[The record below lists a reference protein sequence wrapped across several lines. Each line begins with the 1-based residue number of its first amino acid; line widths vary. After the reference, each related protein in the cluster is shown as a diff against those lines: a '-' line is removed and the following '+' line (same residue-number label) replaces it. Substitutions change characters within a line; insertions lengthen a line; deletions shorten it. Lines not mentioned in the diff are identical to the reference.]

1 MPLCAYKNIRHR
13 IDNTTVENIFIE
25 EYMPSA
31 PGEFIKVYLYGL
43 MQCQTGAGE
52 STPEGFARKLG
63 LEVEE
68 VLAAFNYWQ
77 LRGLVSVVTRPVFA
91 VLYESARSALPIDP
105 DVYVDSEY
113 NEKINALFSPKV
125 LSSSNLVKIYDWTDT
140 FGIQREAVPL
150 LIEYG
155 RSKMINA
162 ESASANMVI
171 SYIDKIAHQWADIG
185 IKTAEDAK
193 DWIDKQS
200 EHTAGLTALMRRMG
214 MHRAPTASERK
225 LYNSWIEAGFTQKA
239 VEAAA
244 EKMTGAYSPN
254 FKYLNEI
261 IHSLSKEGA
270 YTEKDIRADNTEEL
284 CREALL
290 ALGVKNP
297 TPSSTQ
303 LNAYKSW
310 KEEGFDHE
318 RILLACE
325 ICRSRSQLKIG
336 DVSDTLYRWRDES
349 LKSIRSIK
357 KYEEARRIAES
368 DMAEAY
374 RRMGLQRKVQ
384 DADIA
389 LYKKWTQGG
398 MPPEV
403 IYVAA
408 EHSLGLS
415 FKAFVELVEK
425 WCEAG
430 IKTVKEARKHSEKN
444 VNKNPALDYEQR
456 KYAAGELEELFEE
469 L

>member
-1 MPLCAYKNIRHR
+1 MPLCAYKNIRQR
-13 IDNTTVENIFIE
+13 NDNTIVENVFIE

-31 PGEFIKVYLYGL
+31 PGECIKVYLYGL
-43 MQCQTGAGE
+43 MQCQTGTGE

-63 LEVEE
+63 LEVED

-77 LRGLVSVVTRPVFA
+77 HRGLVSVITRPVYT
-91 VLYESARSALPIDP
+91 VLYESARSALPIEP
-105 DVYVDSEY
+105 DIYVDSKY
-113 NEKINALFSPKV
+113 NETINALFSPKV
-125 LSSSNLVKIYDWTDT
+125 LSSMDYVKIYDWTDI
-140 FGIQREAVPL
+140 FGIRREAVPL

-155 RSKMINA
+155 RSKMRNA
-162 ESASANMVI
+162 EHASANALI
-171 SYIDKIAHQWADIG
+171 SYIDKIARQWADTG

-193 DWIDKQS
+193 NWIDKQS
-200 EHTAGLTALMRRMG
+200 QHTSGLTALMRKMG

-239 VEAAA
+239 IEAAA

-261 IHSLSKEGA
+261 MHSLTREGA
-270 YTEKDIRADNTEEL
+270 YTEKEIRADNTEEL
-284 CREALL
+284 CREALC

-297 TPSSTQ
+297 SPSSSQ
-303 LNAYKSW
+303 LNAYKTW

-318 RILLACE
+318 HILLACE
-325 ICRSRSQLKIG
+325 ICKSRNQLKIR
-336 DVSDTLYRWRDES
+336 DVSSTLYRWHGEN

-357 KYEEARRIAES
+357 RYEEARRIAES

-374 RRMGLQRKVQ
+374 RRMGLARKVQ
-384 DADIA
+384 DADID

-425 WCEAG
+425 WSDAG
-430 IKTVKEARKHSEKN
+430 IKTVKEARKHSETAA
-444 VNKNPALDYEQR
+444 KNPALNYDQR
-456 KYAAGELEELFEE
+456 KAQEFTGLFEE